1 MVISEKL
8 KTLLKEEVSN
18 EIENL
23 KSLDITEFREQICEN
38 KVFNDIQSIHRQLY
52 KEEIIIRN
60 EKFVKSLKDYI
71 SNFKNLK
78 DLKEFPVNETNVEHT
93 LGFSKLGNKFSK
105 LMEFNLEYLSENLFN
120 YKITECFSKSSVFK
134 QLFSEEKNNSQFNQ
148 FMTFQSKS
156 IPNSIRSFNIN
167 GIDYLFYEV
176 DKKNIR
182 RYAFWGYIF
191 DCEYG
196 KVLYNINRQSARE
209 GSLSLSLFT
218 NDKNIINISSGFN
231 NKFNYQFFSNYFEK
245 SASIFIRDFNKDSLF
260 GLGFEHYYPDI
271 LDSTREVLAIKQEK
285 IGNHNSFLITNG
297 DNEVVGKRF
306 KLSLNQNLEFSL
318 LLDNHSCRSFMESF
332 NMQLLNKKKNLIL
345 NYSSD
350 FFNNP
355 IFPSDH
361 QTVNLKDAFVKVDT
375 LDYEEDFLNY
385 LEFKYKS

>member
-18 EIENL
+18 EIESL

-38 KVFNDIQSIHRQLY
+38 KVFNDIQSIHKQLY
-52 KEEIIIRN
+52 KEEIITRN

-78 DLKEFPVNETNVEHT
+78 DLKEFPVNEINVDYT
-93 LGFSKLGNKFSK
+93 LTFSKLGNRFSK

-120 YKITECFSKSSVFK
+120 YEITECFSKSSVFK
-134 QLFSEEKNNSQFNQ
+134 LLFSKEKNNSQFNQ

-167 GIDYLFYEV
+167 GIDYLFHEV
-176 DKKNIR
+176 DKKNTR
-182 RYAFWGYIF
+182 RYAFWGYVF
-191 DCEYG
+191 DYEDG
-196 KVLYNINRQSARE
+196 KVLYNINRRSARE

-231 NKFNYQFFSNYFEK
+231 NKFDYQFFSNYFEK

-271 LDSTREVLAIKQEK
+271 LDSKREVLAIKQEK
-285 IGNHNSFLITNG
+285 IGNSNSFLITNG
-297 DNEVVGKRF
+297 NNEVVGKRF
-306 KLSLNQNLEFSL
+306 KLALNQNLEFSL

-385 LEFKYKS
+385 LDFKYKS